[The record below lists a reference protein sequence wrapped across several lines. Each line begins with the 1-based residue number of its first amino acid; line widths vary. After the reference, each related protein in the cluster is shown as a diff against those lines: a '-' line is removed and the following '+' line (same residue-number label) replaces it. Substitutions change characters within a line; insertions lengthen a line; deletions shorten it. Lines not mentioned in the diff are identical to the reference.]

1 MTIGVFLMAC
11 SYQPPG
17 GTSMSLGEQ
26 AKAPRGYVDFCERHA
41 EDCRDRESSR
51 HRVRLT
57 ENRWIELN
65 SINTSTNVRIR
76 PVTDRAQHNQI
87 EVWQY
92 PKGVGDCEDYA
103 LEKRRRLIEA
113 GWPEKSLRM
122 ATARNQKG
130 NLHAVLI
137 VVTEQGDY
145 VLDNVTNR
153 INAWDRTA
161 YQWVARQ
168 STENPM
174 VWHKIGTDT
183 ATTTVALNVN

>member
-1 MTIGVFLMAC
+1 
-11 SYQPPG
+11 
-17 GTSMSLGEQ
+17 MSLGEQ
-26 AKAPRGYVDFCERHA
+26 AKAPRGYVDFCERNRD
-41 EDCRDRESSR
+41 DCRDRASSR
-51 HRVRLT
+51 SVSRLT

-92 PKGVGDCEDYA
+92 PKGAGDCEDYA
-103 LEKRRRLIEA
+103 LEKRKRLIDA

-122 ATARNQKG
+122 ATARNRKG

-145 VLDNVTNR
+145 VLDNITNR
-153 INAWDRTA
+153 IHAWDKTPYR
-161 YQWVARQ
+161 WVARQ
-168 STENPM
+168 SAENPM
-174 VWHKIGTDT
+174 VWNKIGVGRE
-183 ATTTVALNVN
+183 TTTVALNMN